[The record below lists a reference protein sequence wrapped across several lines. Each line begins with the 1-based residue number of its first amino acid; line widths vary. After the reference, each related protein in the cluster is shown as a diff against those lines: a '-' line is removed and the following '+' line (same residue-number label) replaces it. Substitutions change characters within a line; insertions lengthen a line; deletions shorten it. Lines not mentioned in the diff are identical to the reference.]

1 MLSTLRE
8 PSVMKKIGMSVNSA
22 GDLPA
27 GEALITKN
35 GETEVVKCPFP
46 DCKVCVTKRELI
58 KKEEEKQEK
67 QNNVTFQIK
76 EMSDATE
83 PVDNSV
89 SEPVDNSVPEPVD
102 NSVPEPV
109 DNSVPEP
116 VDNSVPEPV
125 DNSVSEP
132 VDNSV
137 PEPVDNSV
145 PEPVD
150 NMPVVGESLN
160 DTAKRLINYNI
171 ENQNDALNVMVGFIG
186 LAQTRGAFS
195 IEEAAKL
202 HECIKL
208 FRA

>member
-1 MLSTLRE
+1 MLSTLRK
-8 PSVMKKIGMSVNSA
+8 PSVMQKIGMSVSSA

-27 GEALITKN
+27 GKALVTKN

-46 DCKVCVTKRELI
+46 NCKVCVIKRKLV
-58 KKEEEKQEK
+58 KKEEEKQKK

-83 PVDNSV
+83 PAAAPAAEPAAEPAAAPAAAAAPETEAPGSRTSRYNV
-89 SEPVDNSVPEPVD
+89 SETSDT
-102 NSVPEPV
+102 
-109 DNSVPEP
+109 
-116 VDNSVPEPV
+116 
-125 DNSVSEP
+125 
-132 VDNSV
+132 
-137 PEPVDNSV
+137 
-145 PEPVD
+145 
-150 NMPVVGESLN
+150 LN
-160 DTAKRLINYNI
+160 DTAKRLTNYNI
-171 ENQNDALNVMVGFIG
+171 ENQNDALNVIVGFIG

>member
-109 DNSVPEP
+109 DN
-116 VDNSVPEPV
+116 
-125 DNSVSEP
+125 
-132 VDNSV
+132 
-137 PEPVDNSV
+137 
-145 PEPVD
+145 
-150 NMPVVGESLN
+150 MPVVGESLN

>member
-8 PSVMKKIGMSVNSA
+8 QSVMEKIGTSVDSA

-27 GEALITKN
+27 GKALITKN
-35 GETEVVKCPFP
+35 GETEVVDCPFP
-46 DCKVCVTKRELI
+46 NCKVCVTKRNLKE
-58 KKEEEKQEK
+58 KKEKEQEK

-76 EMSDATE
+76 EMSEEVAE

-89 SEPVDNSVPEPVD
+89 QEPVDNSVQEPVD
-102 NSVPEPV
+102 NSVQEPV
-109 DNSVPEP
+109 DNSVQEP
-116 VDNSVPEPV
+116 VDNSVQEPV
-125 DNSVSEP
+125 ND
-132 VDNSV
+132 V
-137 PEPVDNSV
+137 PE
-145 PEPVD
+145 
-150 NMPVVGESLN
+150 VGESLN
-160 DTAKRLINYNI
+160 DTAKRLISYNI